1 MMIWCIAAFLGGM
14 FVGAFLLMIGIE
26 LVTLWDA
33 RAAAEL
39 LQKSAAGQQRNH
51 GDPTE

>member
-1 MMIWCIAAFLGGM
+1 MIWCMAAFFLGM

-39 LQKSAAGQQRNH
+39 LQKSAAGQRRNH
-51 GDPTE
+51 DDSTG